1 MNQENC
7 QISLYKTNKHYVIVR
22 FKLSIKKIAARLK
35 DYYACKIIECN
46 RDAVAFLPTKA
57 GIIEQMLASGKIQ
70 DCTSLNL
77 KI

>member
-1 MNQENC
+1 MNKENY
-7 QISLYKTNKHYVIVR
+7 QMSLYQNSKCYVIVS

-35 DYYACKIIECN
+35 DHYGCKIIESN

-57 GIIEQMLASGKIQ
+57 GTIEQMLANGKIQ
-70 DCTSLNL
+70 DCTALNL